1 MEKKTRDSILVFSVF
16 STIFIVAGIYFNKAK
31 NEINNNGI
39 YSIGI
44 ITNKKYGLVKYY
56 IDYEFRYK
64 DSSIV
69 SYKRISDV
77 EVEICKKYNR
87 FLVKFSPNN
96 LKYDEIYFNYPVV
109 EDSITAPSKG
119 LGLYTKLY
127 WGNTVWPKL
136 GLYQNNQ
143 KANLLD
149 KNLIIL

>member
-16 STIFIVAGIYFNKAK
+16 SIIFIVAGVYFNNAK
-31 NEINNNGI
+31 NEINNNGV

-44 ITNKKYGLVKYY
+44 ITNKRYGLVKYY
-56 IDYEFRYK
+56 VDYEFIYN

-119 LGLYTKLY
+119 WDYIPSFIEEIPY
-127 WGNTVWPKL
+127 DPN
-136 GLYQNNQ
+136 
-143 KANLLD
+143 
-149 KNLIIL
+149 